1 MKRISLLLVSLLV
14 AGTSLRGQDT
24 LRLSLP
30 QVFEHI
36 DETYPQ
42 LRLYQNRI
50 RGVRALS
57 EGAKSWMPP
66 TVSLALDQFP
76 YRKEM
81 VETMPVNLAGYM
93 LSVEQMIPNPAKLN
107 ARKNYILSQENV
119 LRQEEKWAKNV
130 LHYTARVY
138 YYRRYTAEKKLK
150 VVSEYSDLLRMLIT
164 TAKDRYVYNQSDLPT
179 VFKAEAILSELNNME
194 TMLRSQVAESSIGLN
209 TLMSRDVDTPFLID
223 SVLQPT
229 DYQRDLAVVA
239 DSSFLKRSDIL
250 AVEGRIQSMRSN
262 QRLMATGAKPDFG
275 IQFNHSQMKEMPNTF
290 SIMGMITIPIVP
302 WSSRMYKSELRSM
315 EFEIQAMEN
324 EKATMQLM
332 ANQMIRERITM
343 LVYESRQLQNY
354 DTSILPAYRNN
365 LESNLLAYRQNTG
378 NFFVLLDAWNMLL
391 MKELE
396 RIDKLGQ
403 VFNLQAEYEYQR
415 EIN

>member
-1 MKRISLLLVSLLV
+1 MLIGLLV
-14 AGTSLRGQDT
+14 AASLRGQDT
-24 LRLSLP
+24 VRLSLP

-36 DETYPQ
+36 DETHPQ
-42 LRLYQNRI
+42 LHLYQNRI
-50 RGVRALS
+50 RSIRALA

-66 TVSLALDQFP
+66 TVSVALDQFP
-76 YRKEM
+76 YRKDMEE
-81 VETMPVNLAGYM
+81 ETMPVNLAGYM
-93 LSVEQMIPNPAKLN
+93 LSVQQMIPNPAKLN
-107 ARKNYILSQENV
+107 ARKRYILSQENV

-138 YYRRYTAEKKLK
+138 YYSRYTAEKKLV

-179 VFKAEAILSELNNME
+179 VFKAEALLSELNNME

-250 AVEGRIQSMRSN
+250 AVESRIQSMRSN

-275 IQFNHSQMKEMPNTF
+275 IQFNHSQMNEMPNTF
-290 SIMGMITIPIVP
+290 SVMGMVTIPIAP
-302 WSSRMYKSELRSM
+302 WASRMYKSEVRSM
-315 EFEIQAMEN
+315 EFDIRAMEN

-332 ANQMIRERITM
+332 ANQMIREKITM
-343 LVYESRQLQNY
+343 LAYESRQLQNY
-354 DTSILPAYRNN
+354 QTTIIPAYRNN
-365 LESNLLAYRQNTG
+365 LQSNLLAYRQNTG

-391 MKELE
+391 MKEME

>member
-1 MKRISLLLVSLLV
+1 M
-14 AGTSLRGQDT
+14 
-24 LRLSLP
+24 
-30 QVFEHI
+30 
-36 DETYPQ
+36 
-42 LRLYQNRI
+42 
-50 RGVRALS
+50 
-57 EGAKSWMPP
+57 
-66 TVSLALDQFP
+66 
-76 YRKEM
+76 
-81 VETMPVNLAGYM
+81 
-93 LSVEQMIPNPAKLN
+93 
-107 ARKNYILSQENV
+107 
-119 LRQEEKWAKNV
+119 
-130 LHYTARVY
+130 
-138 YYRRYTAEKKLK
+138 

-179 VFKAEAILSELNNME
+179 VFKAEALLSELNNME

-250 AVEGRIQSMRSN
+250 AVESRIQSMRSN

-275 IQFNHSQMKEMPNTF
+275 IQFNHSQMNEMPNTF
-290 SIMGMITIPIVP
+290 SVMGMVTIPIAP
-302 WSSRMYKSELRSM
+302 WASRMYKSEVRSM
-315 EFEIQAMEN
+315 EFDIRAMEN

-332 ANQMIRERITM
+332 ANQMIREKITM
-343 LVYESRQLQNY
+343 LAYESRQLQNY
-354 DTSILPAYRNN
+354 QTTIIPAYRNN
-365 LESNLLAYRQNTG
+365 LQSNLLAYRQNTG

-391 MKELE
+391 MKEME